1 MRPDHL
7 PSYPARRRRS
17 RLRSAGFTLTEAI
30 VVIVITGIVAAIVAL
45 FIQSPV
51 KGYFD
56 ATRRAEL
63 SDLADTALRRMT
75 RDLRLALPNSVR
87 VTSNGGVSYLE
98 FLITKTGGRYRA
110 ELDSGGNGDILEFA
124 AASNPYRFDMIGL
137 APALAAGSDQ
147 VVVYNLGPGFTGAD
161 AYAAAGN
168 NRRTVT
174 GVSGNTITVS
184 PAVAFPFESPAQRF
198 HVVESVVT
206 YACSPDAGTPALG
219 TIARHA
225 GYAIQATQP
234 DTAGELAGGSSAL
247 LARGVSACLFTYDP
261 NAVNMRNG
269 VVGIAVTLTQSTP
282 TGPESV
288 TLFQQAHVSNV
299 P

>member
-1 MRPDHL
+1 MH
-7 PSYPARRRRS
+7 SYPARRWS
-17 RLRSAGFTLTEAI
+17 RLRCGGFTLTEAI
-30 VVIVITGIVAAIVAL
+30 VVIVITGIIAAIVAV

-56 ATRRAEL
+56 TTRRAEL

-98 FLITKTGGRYRA
+98 FLVTKTGGRYRA
-110 ELDSGGNGDILEFA
+110 EVDSGGNGDILEFGT
-124 AASNPYRFDMIGL
+124 ASNPYRFDVIGL
-137 APALAAGSDQ
+137 APVLAVGSDQ

-168 NRRTVT
+168 NRRMVT
-174 GVSGNTITVS
+174 GLSGNTITVS
-184 PAVAFPFESPAQRF
+184 SGAFPFESPAQRF
-198 HVVESVVT
+198 HVVERAIT
-206 YACSPDAGTPALG
+206 YSCSPNPGTPALG
-219 TIARHA
+219 QIVRYA
-225 GYAIQATQP
+225 GYPIQATQP
-234 DTAGELAGGSSAL
+234 DTPGELAGGASAM
-247 LARGVSACLFTYDP
+247 LAEDVSACAFTYDP

>member
-1 MRPDHL
+1 MMRCAAAC
-7 PSYPARRRRS
+7 SYRACRWS
-17 RLRSAGFTLTEAI
+17 RLRCGGFTLTEAI
-30 VVIVITGIVAAIVAL
+30 VVIVITGILAAIVAV

-56 ATRRAEL
+56 TTRRAEL

-87 VTSNGGVSYLE
+87 VASNAGVFYLE
-98 FLITKTGGRYRA
+98 FLLTRTGGRYRA
-110 ELDSGGNGDILEFA
+110 EVDSGGNGDILEFGT
-124 AASNPYRFDMIGL
+124 ASSPYRFDVIGL
-137 APALAAGSDQ
+137 APVLAAGADQ
-147 VVVYNLGPGFTGAD
+147 MVVYNLGPGFTGAD

-174 GVSGNTITVS
+174 GVSGNTVTLS

-198 HVVESVVT
+198 HVVETVVT
-206 YACSPDAGTPALG
+206 YACSPNPGTPALG
-219 TIARHA
+219 TIVRYA

-234 DTAGELAGGSSAL
+234 DTPGELAGGSSAL
-247 LARGVSACLFTYDP
+247 LAEDLSACAFTYDP
-261 NAVNMRNG
+261 NVVNMRNG
-269 VVGIAVTLTQSTP
+269 VVGIAMTLTQSTP

>member
-1 MRPDHL
+1 MIGP
-7 PSYPARRRRS
+7 PATRSHCTRRS
-17 RLRSAGFTLTEAI
+17 VRLRCAGFTLTEAI
-30 VVIVITGIVAAIVAL
+30 VVIVITGIIAAIVAV

-56 ATRRAEL
+56 TTRRAEL
-63 SDLADTALRRMT
+63 ADLADTALRRMT

-87 VTSNGGVSYLE
+87 VTSNAGVSYLE

-110 ELDSGGNGDILEFA
+110 EVDSGGNGDILEFGT
-124 AASNPYRFDMIGL
+124 ASNPYRFDVIGP
-137 APALAAGSDQ
+137 APALAVGSDQ
-147 VVVYNLGPGFTGAD
+147 VVVYNLGAGVTGAD

-174 GVSGNTITVS
+174 GLSGNTITVS
-184 PAVAFPFESPAQRF
+184 PAVAFPFDSPAQRL
-198 HVVESVVT
+198 HVVEGSVT
-206 YACSPDAGTPALG
+206 YACSPNPGTPALG
-219 TIARHA
+219 TIVRYA
-225 GYAIQATQP
+225 GYTIQATQP
-234 DTAGELAGGSSAL
+234 DTPGELAGGSSAL
-247 LARGVSACLFTYDP
+247 LAQDVSGCAFTYDP
-261 NAVNMRNG
+261 NVVNMRNG

>member
-1 MRPDHL
+1 MRSR
-7 PSYPARRRRS
+7 SYPHCHRAR
-17 RLRSAGFTLTEAI
+17 AFGFTLMEAM
-30 VVIVITGIVAAIVAL
+30 VVIVITGIVAAVVAV

-87 VTSNGGVSYLE
+87 VTNNAGVFYLE
-98 FLITKTGGRYRA
+98 LLITKAGGRYRA
-110 ELDSGGNGDILEFA
+110 EVDSGGGGDILEFGT
-124 AASNPYRFDMIGL
+124 ASNPYRFDVIGVT
-137 APALAAGSDQ
+137 PALTVNSDQ
-147 VVVYNLGPGFTGAD
+147 IVVYNLGPGFTGAD

-168 NRRTVT
+168 NRRTVI
-174 GVSGNTITVS
+174 GSSGNTVTVS
-184 PAVAFPFESPAQRF
+184 AGAFPFESPARRF
-198 HVVESVVT
+198 HLVESAVT
-206 YACSPDAGTPALG
+206 YACSPNPGTPALG
-219 TIARHA
+219 QILRYA
-225 GYAIQATQP
+225 GYAIQAAQP
-234 DTAGELAGGSSAL
+234 DTPAALAGGSSAL
-247 LARGVSACLFTYDP
+247 LAQDVSACTFTYDP
-261 NAVNMRNG
+261 NVVNMRHG

>member
-1 MRPDHL
+1 MRQALRSCSTRGRP
-7 PSYPARRRRS
+7 RRRCS
-17 RLRSAGFTLTEAI
+17 GFTLTEAI
-30 VVIVITGIVAAIVAL
+30 VVIVITGIIAAIVAV

-56 ATRRAEL
+56 ATRRAQL

-87 VTSNGGVSYLE
+87 VTSNAGVFYLE

-110 ELDSGGNGDILEFA
+110 EVDSGGGGDILEFGSA
-124 AASNPYRFDMIGL
+124 ANPYRFDVMGP
-137 APALAAGSDQ
+137 APALAVGSDQ
-147 VVVYNLGPGFTGAD
+147 VVVYNLGSGFAGAD

-168 NRRTVT
+168 NRRTVV
-174 GVSGNTITVS
+174 GVAGNTITVS

-198 HVVESVVT
+198 HVLQNAVS
-206 YACSPDAGTPALG
+206 YACSPDAATPALG
-219 TIARHA
+219 TIVRYV
-225 GYAIQATQP
+225 GYPIQAAQP
-234 DTAGELAGGSSAL
+234 DTPGELAGGSSAL
-247 LARGVSACLFTYDP
+247 LANDVSACAFTYDP
-261 NAVNMRNG
+261 NVVNMRNG
-269 VVGIAVTLTQSTP
+269 VVGVALTLTQSTP

-288 TLFQQAHVSNV
+288 TLFQQAHVSNA